1 VAGAQ
6 RNVPRLEEEAI
17 TLPPSIN
24 VGDCVEF
31 LTSFLQQHGRDS
43 PCQNKIWTKKMLR
56 KIGKEIQVLPPRN
69 KSIIKNDDEDIMSNW
84 KSYVKALIE
93 ELRIVQS
100 RGFHVRNSGV
110 YVLTNTPYAL
120 ILEMV
125 AKML

>member
-6 RNVPRLEEEAI
+6 RIVPRLEEEAI
-17 TLPPSIN
+17 TLPLSIN

-31 LTSFLQQHGRDS
+31 LMSFLQQHARES
-43 PCQNKIWTKKMLR
+43 PCQNKLWTKEMLH
-56 KIGKEIQVLPPRN
+56 KIAKEIQVLTPRN
-69 KSIIKNDDEDIMSNW
+69 NSIIKNDDEDIISNW

-125 AKML
+125 AEML

>member
-6 RNVPRLEEEAI
+6 RNMPRLEEEAI
-17 TLPPSIN
+17 TLPLSIN

-31 LTSFLQQHGRDS
+31 LTSFLEQHARES
-43 PCQNKIWTKKMLR
+43 PFQNKNLTKKMLH
-56 KIGKEIQVLPPRN
+56 KIAKEIQVLPPKN
-69 KSIIKNDDEDIMSNW
+69 KSIIKNDDEDIISNW
-84 KSYVKALIE
+84 KSFVKALIE

-100 RGFHVRNSGV
+100 KGFHVRNSGV

-125 AKML
+125 AEML

>member
-6 RNVPRLEEEAI
+6 RNVPRLEGEAI
-17 TLPPSIN
+17 TLPCSIN

-31 LTSFLQQHGRDS
+31 LTSFLQQHARES
-43 PCQNKIWTKKMLR
+43 LCQNKIWTKKMLH
-56 KIGKEIQVLPPRN
+56 KIAKELQVLTPRN
-69 KSIIKNDDEDIMSNW
+69 NSIIKNDDEDIISNW
-84 KSYVKALIE
+84 KCYVKALIE

-100 RGFHVRNSGV
+100 KGFHVRNSGV

-125 AKML
+125 AEML

>member
-6 RNVPRLEEEAI
+6 GNVPRLEGEAT
-17 TLPPSIN
+17 TLPHSMN
-24 VGDCVEF
+24 GGDCVEI
-31 LTSFLQQHGRDS
+31 LTSLLEF
-43 PCQNKIWTKKMLR
+43 PCQNKMWMKKMLPL
-56 KIGKEIQVLPPRN
+56 IAKEIQVLPPRN

-125 AKML
+125 AEML